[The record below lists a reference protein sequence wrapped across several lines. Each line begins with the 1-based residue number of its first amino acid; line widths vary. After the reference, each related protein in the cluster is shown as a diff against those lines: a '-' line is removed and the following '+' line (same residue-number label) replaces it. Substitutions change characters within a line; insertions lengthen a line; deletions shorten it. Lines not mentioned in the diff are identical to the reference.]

1 MRKNV
6 ITKEELM
13 RLGVT
18 EVTEDGR
25 VFRDGYEM
33 KPQKV
38 WAKHKWGKDK
48 YYYVLIFYDPLVY
61 AKQAEMRR
69 KTKNGVRPILLH
81 RVVYAWFHC
90 STPLDTMDICHLD
103 DNPDNNNIN
112 NLKAVTHRE
121 NINMRKGNKCK
132 YTTDKWKE
140 EHNEAN

>member
-1 MRKNV
+1 M
-6 ITKEELM
+6 
-13 RLGVT
+13 G
-18 EVTEDGR
+18 
-25 VFRDGYEM
+25 
-33 KPQKV
+33 
-38 WAKHKWGKDK
+38 
-48 YYYVLIFYDPLVY
+48 
-61 AKQAEMRR
+61 R

-140 EHNEAN
+140 SH

>member
-38 WAKHKWGKDK
+38 
-48 YYYVLIFYDPLVY
+48 
-61 AKQAEMRR
+61 
-69 KTKNGVRPILLH
+69 
-81 RVVYAWFHC
+81 
-90 STPLDTMDICHLD
+90 
-103 DNPDNNNIN
+103 
-112 NLKAVTHRE
+112 
-121 NINMRKGNKCK
+121 
-132 YTTDKWKE
+132 
-140 EHNEAN
+140 